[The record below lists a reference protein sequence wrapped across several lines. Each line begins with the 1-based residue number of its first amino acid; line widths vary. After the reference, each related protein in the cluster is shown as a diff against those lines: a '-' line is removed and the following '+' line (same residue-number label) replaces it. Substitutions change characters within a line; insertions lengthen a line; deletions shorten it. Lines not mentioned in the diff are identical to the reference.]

1 MIIMKHWRNRMYT
14 ARRKWAAAFPVIFV
28 SLFMFFSIFLLFG
41 IGQVIMVSFLTL
53 LFRTK
58 SQKDFSLQDLLHC
71 YGIMI
76 IVCGAS
82 FAASL
87 NLILCFFLNLLIP
100 FFLVFLLTDKFNPKA
115 YFLYGMEFVFLQLRP
130 IPASQIPA
138 RLCAFLYAF
147 AAMTVLLYLHSR
159 IIKKKRH
166 YGTVRKGMNNLA
178 KQLIKLSGGKKDSR
192 DKEDLIQMMY
202 HMNEVIYSSRNYT
215 YLANGYGMVNY
226 YFMLIFQRFQYLLD
240 ELVGEEELKD
250 PGNREYFHKLS
261 EIFFTV
267 EKKMDQSD
275 NHILIEEIRNFRKTE
290 NLSSKRAQEGI
301 NGILELLCFALLKI
315 TEVKMNQTEKEW
327 KIPDIS
333 HKLKSMKFYIR
344 LDQFHMRF
352 ALRLSIVLCISFTLC
367 RLTNLEH
374 GYWYP
379 MSSFL
384 MLMPYSEESMMKVN
398 NRIIGT
404 IAGLGV
410 TFVLTEIF
418 KSLAGHIGIIA
429 VMTCFMY
436 YVPVTSWTMP
446 MYSTCYGM
454 ALTTLSLPRGE
465 AMELRILYVAAAVA
479 TVLLANK
486 FLLPTT
492 GESEFLKSV
501 NSLLDIDEKIMKEVR
516 KGKDSSLNMMR
527 ELLVRFQMASKE
539 IADYIEKHMNPDE
552 KIFYQQLLPVNAQLV
567 SELEQIGSY
576 MRRRQITP
584 KNNMMLEELLGNI
597 ERALKRIRNSYTKNE
612 LSGSM
617 MLKEDRVYGCLNEEL
632 YFNTLAM
639 NCLKTVNELNEIFQ
653 SK

>member
-1 MIIMKHWRNRMYT
+1 MKHWQNRMHT

-71 YGIMI
+71 YGIML

-82 FAASL
+82 YAASL
-87 NLILCFFLNLLIP
+87 NLILCFFLNLLVP

-130 IPASQIPA
+130 IPAQAMPA
-138 RLCAFLYAF
+138 RLCAFFYAF
-147 AAMTVLLYLHSR
+147 AILTAFLYLHSR

-178 KQLIKLSGGKKDSR
+178 VQLARLSDGEKDSR
-192 DKEDLIQMMY
+192 DKEELIRMMY
-202 HMNEVIYSSRNYT
+202 HMNQVIYSSRNYT
-215 YLANGYGMVNY
+215 YLSNGYGTVNY

-240 ELVGEEELKD
+240 EIIGEDDIRDSE
-250 PGNREYFHKLS
+250 NWEYFRKLS
-261 EIFFTV
+261 GIFFSV
-267 EKKMDQSD
+267 EQKMNQSD
-275 NHILIEEIRNFRKTE
+275 NGELIEKIKSFSRTE
-290 NLSSKRAQEGI
+290 NLTSRRAGEGM
-301 NGILELLCFALLKI
+301 NGILELLCFALSKI
-315 TEVKMNQTEKEW
+315 TEIKMNRKEKEW
-327 KIPDIS
+327 KIPDVS
-333 HKLKSMKFYIR
+333 HRVKSMRSHLR

-352 ALRLSIVLCISFTLC
+352 ALRLSIVLCISFTVC

-384 MLMPYSEESMMKVN
+384 MLMPYSEESMMKIN
-398 NRIIGT
+398 NRILGT

-410 TFVLTEIF
+410 TFVLTELF
-418 KSLAGHIGIIA
+418 KSLGGHIAVIA
-429 VMTCFMY
+429 VMTCLMY

-454 ALTTLSLPRGE
+454 ALTTLSMPRGE
-465 AMELRILYVAAAVA
+465 AMELRILYVGAAAV

-486 FLLPTT
+486 FLLPITA
-492 GESEFLKSV
+492 ESEFLKSV
-501 NSLLDIDEKIMKEVR
+501 NSLLDIDEQIMGEVR
-516 KGKDSSLNMMR
+516 KVKDSDLNMMR
-527 ELLVRFQMASKE
+527 ELLVQFQMASKE
-539 IADYIEKHMNPDE
+539 IEDYTEKHLNPEE
-552 KIFYQQLLPVNAQLV
+552 KKFFRQLLPVNAQLV
-567 SELEQIGSY
+567 SEMEQIGSY
-576 MRRRQITP
+576 MRRRQMTP

-597 ERALKRIRNSYTKNE
+597 ERALKRIRKSYTKNE
-612 LSGSM
+612 LTGSM
-617 MLKEDRVYGCLNEEL
+617 ILEEDRVYGCLDEEL

-639 NCLKTVNELNEIFQ
+639 NCLGTVRELNEIFRC
-653 SK
+653 K